1 MTDKFKKANKLA
13 DELCDLSDNIII
25 LSAFDFGK
33 DEEKETNKCILQSK
47 GNTLRLAVMLK
58 HYLETNKPVAAMMKI
73 LDLMPNAYATE
84 EITNDK
90 RAN

>member
-1 MTDKFKKANKLA
+1 MTDKFEKANKLA
-13 DELCDLSDNIII
+13 DELCDLADNVIV
-25 LSAFDFGK
+25 LSAFNFGK
-33 DEEKETNKCILQSK
+33 DEEKETNKGIMQSK

-73 LDLMPNAYATE
+73 LDLMPDAYRTE
-84 EITNDK
+84 EITDDK